1 MAKIKFGMMMTDARG
16 KLGGQVFSKN
26 RSGSFVRT
34 KVTPSN
40 PRTASQMAS
49 RSLLGGISA
58 MWNTLTDIQRASWN
72 GAVEAWQKT
81 NVFGDTIKPSGKNL
95 FTALN
100 KNLSQSGQLGI
111 QVAPQKVDIPP
122 ISTSAVTV
130 TASTGAINLGIAS
143 VPADVVLQVSAT
155 PALNAGVSFVKGK
168 QRVIAYLPAGAIT
181 PATLGAQYADKFGSL
196 DLNANVHFVLR
207 YIAENGQASVPIS
220 IKAVVS

>member
-40 PRTASQMAS
+40 PRTSAQMAS
-49 RSLLGGISA
+49 RSILGTLSA
-58 MWNTLTDIQRASWN
+58 GWNALTNAQRASWN

-95 FTALN
+95 YTALN
-100 KNLSQSGQLGI
+100 KNLLQSSQSAI
-111 QVAPQKVDIPP
+111 STAPQKVDLPTIN
-122 ISTSAVTV
+122 TSAVTV

-196 DLNANVHFVLR
+196 AVGANVHFVLR
-207 YIAENGQASVPIS
+207 YIGDNGQASVPVS

>member
-49 RSLLGGISA
+49 RSWLGSLSA
-58 MWNTLTDIQRASWN
+58 GWNALTNIQRASWN

-81 NVFGDTIKPSGKNL
+81 NVFGDTVKPSGKNL
-95 FTALN
+95 YTALN
-100 KNLSQSGQLGI
+100 KNLLQSGQDVVLS
-111 QVAPQKVDIPP
+111 APEKVDLP
-122 ISTSAVTV
+122 IIFTDAVLINSTTDIIDLDFSAV
-130 TASTGAINLGIAS
+130 
-143 VPADVVLQVSAT
+143 PAGVVLQVSAT
-155 PALNAGVSFVKGK
+155 PPLNAGVSFVKGK
-168 QRVIAYLPAGAIT
+168 QRVIAYLASGEYDKEDLFASYV
-181 PATLGAQYADKFGSL
+181 AKFG
-196 DLNANVHFVLR
+196 DLSAGNNVHFVLR
-207 YIAENGQASVPIS
+207 FIGPNGQASVPKS